1 MHQLEQAVSFERAA
15 RYAEIM
21 ENNPSA
27 QQSYKKAKEKF
38 VKLAHQVDEEILAA
52 EARVAEIIQHE
63 KDIGGPVYIIE
74 EFEHVEKILKKI
86 ELAHKEF
93 DEHVFQV
100 FKLFEA
106 GRIYEAERLATQVEK
121 EEDKLDH
128 ELEALLLELE
138 EFMAEAALK
147 AEHLEVRLLK
157 ILAISCTIFTAIF
170 LLTAYT
176 IVRSIINPLIA
187 TKNYADELS
196 RENLDVEQPKH
207 NFEDEIADMMSSLS
221 VFKENAIEARELREQ
236 QKERE
241 IQAEKDKRQM
251 MLDMASNFDS
261 QVGGLISS
269 LASASTEMQSTA
281 EAMRNIADETSQS
294 SATVAAST
302 EEASTNVGT
311 VASAMEEMSAS
322 ASEIAS
328 QITSAKHKS
337 NDTASN
343 AQNANETVGNLNS
356 LVTNIG
362 EVVIAIKDIAEQTN
376 LLALNATI
384 EAARAGEAG
393 KGFAVV
399 ADEVKKLAN
408 ETAQKTDEIESRI
421 TEIQGATQDSVQA
434 MERIISN
441 ISEIDGSVTS
451 VSAAVEEQNVTTNEI
466 VRSVSEASQGVQQVA
481 QIIVDVQ
488 KGAGETGTSADAVL
502 GAAKEVAEL
511 SENLKG
517 QVDQFLDTIRTDNA
531 NQNMAP
537 PEEEGQAAE

>member
-1 MHQLEQAVSFERAA
+1 MSAGIFYKLTIKHKVFALAIFGGLLAILISAGSIYSINAVGKQLKQIAEEDIPLTNAVAEITVHQLEQAVSFERAA

-27 QQSYKKAKEKF
+27 RQSYKKAKEKF

-52 EARVAEIIQHE
+52 EARAAEIIQHE
-63 KDIGGPVYIIE
+63 KDIGGPAYIIE

-106 GRIYEAERLATQVEK
+106 GRVYEAERLAKQVEK

-138 EFMAEAALK
+138 EFTAEAALK
-147 AEHLEVRLLK
+147 AEHLEIRLLK
-157 ILAISCTIFTAIF
+157 ILAIFCTIFTAIF
-170 LLTAYT
+170 LLTAFG
-176 IVRSIINPLIA
+176 IVRSIINPLMA

-196 RENLDVEQPKH
+196 KENLDVEQPTH
-207 NFEDEIADMMSSLS
+207 NFEDEIADMLASLS

-322 ASEIAS
+322 SSEIAS
-328 QITSAKHKS
+328 QVTSAKHKIPMKLS
-337 NDTASN
+337 
-343 AQNANETVGNLNS
+343 
-356 LVTNIG
+356 
-362 EVVIAIKDIAEQTN
+362 
-376 LLALNATI
+376 AT
-384 EAARAGEAG
+384 
-393 KGFAVV
+393 
-399 ADEVKKLAN
+399 
-408 ETAQKTDEIESRI
+408 
-421 TEIQGATQDSVQA
+421 
-434 MERIISN
+434 
-441 ISEIDGSVTS
+441 
-451 VSAAVEEQNVTTNEI
+451 
-466 VRSVSEASQGVQQVA
+466 
-481 QIIVDVQ
+481 
-488 KGAGETGTSADAVL
+488 
-502 GAAKEVAEL
+502 
-511 SENLKG
+511 
-517 QVDQFLDTIRTDNA
+517 
-531 NQNMAP
+531 
-537 PEEEGQAAE
+537 